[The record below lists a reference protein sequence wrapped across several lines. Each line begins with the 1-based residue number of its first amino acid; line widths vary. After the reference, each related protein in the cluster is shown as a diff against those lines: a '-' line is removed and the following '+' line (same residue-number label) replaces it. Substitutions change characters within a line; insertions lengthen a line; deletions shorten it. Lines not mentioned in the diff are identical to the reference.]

1 MDQGPQL
8 TTQTLRVLG
17 SLMNN
22 RPDAL
27 SGSQIGRST
36 RLQSGTL
43 YPILLRLEQAGWLES
58 YWETETPQE
67 LGRPRRRFYQLTA
80 VGARKA
86 KSAIRDLTSSIGG
99 LAWHKR

>member
-1 MDQGPQL
+1 MPNGPQL
-8 TTQTLRVLG
+8 TTQTLKVLG

-27 SGSQIGRST
+27 SGSEIARST
-36 RLQSGTL
+36 RLRSGTL

-58 YWETETPQE
+58 YWESETPQE
-67 LGRPRRRFYQLTA
+67 LGRPRRRFYKLTA
-80 VGARKA
+80 VGARNTQ
-86 KSAIRDLTSSIGG
+86 SAIRDLTSSIGG